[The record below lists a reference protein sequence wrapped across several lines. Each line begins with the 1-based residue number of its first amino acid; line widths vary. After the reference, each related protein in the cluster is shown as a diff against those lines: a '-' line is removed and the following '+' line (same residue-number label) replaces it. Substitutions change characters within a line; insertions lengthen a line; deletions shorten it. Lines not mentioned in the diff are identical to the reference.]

1 MASIPYPAIRIV
13 ALYRYTGSG
22 SFFMVGA
29 TGCCGFVSWTYW
41 VPVVVM
47 YWGPAFQEMLFSRM
61 NDIFAKD
68 TQKSLQKRPGIQRKR
83 AAEVTGTIATGPP
96 IAGGRKRKLKVEPT
110 ADSHVAATGTPAAS
124 EHSKKTPKGK
134 ESPAVG
140 VLSSVNV
147 TNELRIDPAVKVE
160 ETKVEE
166 DESLGSVAEEGSNLV
181 QPQLIA
187 ASFVTVKPGETV
199 TTVPLKKEEA
209 AVDLIEANAASDT
222 SSLLADETVS
232 DSGSNRLISA
242 PPLESVELAVSAN
255 SLERDD
261 LEMTSH
267 PDLPEALQA
276 GLSITPKGEGPASS
290 DLTKSLRKVRLAK
303 KTTTD
308 VPAKLVLTA
317 AKLPPTTDV
326 TDKLSLTA
334 SPAKLSADASPG
346 ELLVAASP
354 VKVSTASASP
364 IKLSQAVTPAEHFV
378 PASPGKLP
386 TSDSSAI
393 MSKANLS
400 AVQLS
405 AKLPAPGA
413 AKLPTAAEKVDLAAA
428 VPLEL
433 QLKLLPV
440 TDKLESEENSVVST
454 AEPSGS
460 FLPPVNT
467 TAIIDTGT
475 TTTLA
480 VSLTPQDQ
488 TGSVVSQAPPLIASA
503 PAVGEVPSTADG
515 PTAAADPVRSGGG
528 VRRTTL
534 GTEVFD
540 FTDDEDV
547 DIPLSNIDFDAL
559 NSGIITATA
568 GGGAVVPTAVDLPR
582 LTGGN
587 NSSSSSSS
595 VPLQISIPPPSPGN
609 QALEAGLGD
618 LLTPRHKVMTS
629 SGVIHHHHYVH
640 HRSSPLKN
648 VFDVSPAV
656 LSRGDAM
663 AAVEAVVGGSG
674 NDTPPP
680 PQQQHSIHLQVQ
692 QQIGGHRRP
701 SGNSVQN
708 MDIMSDDTDT
718 SLGGGGRTHGV
729 GGGGSNSI
737 EQQQQQQQQRVKLGK
752 RRRPQRRIQDASDGD
767 GDTEDDQLEGGA
779 ANSRSSRDT
788 LLSGGGRPKRA
799 KTADS
804 VAAAAGGQVPH
815 HAQPPSIAAAAT
827 TRPSSAASGTST
839 ASGGRGGGV
848 EGEGVGGPG
857 RLPTV
862 EEDDGKQSPDSQ
874 RSNEDKSRWKFF
886 QNFSYVFYR
895 IAEAFW

>member
-1 MASIPYPAIRIV
+1 MVLYLGPIRF
-13 ALYRYTGSG
+13 LP
-22 SFFMVGA
+22 
-29 TGCCGFVSWTYW
+29 
-41 VPVVVM
+41 VPFGYM

-83 AAEVTGTIATGPP
+83 AAEVTGTIAAGPP
-96 IAGGRKRKLKVEPT
+96 IAGGRKRKLKVEPP
-110 ADSHVAATGTPAAS
+110 ADAHVAATGTPAAS

-147 TNELRIDPAVKVE
+147 TNELSIFPAVKVE
-160 ETKVEE
+160 KTKVEE
-166 DESLGSVAEEGSNLV
+166 DESLGGVAEEGSNLV

-187 ASFVTVKPGETV
+187 ASFETVKPGETI
-199 TTVPLKKEEA
+199 TAVPLKKEEA
-209 AVDLIEANAASDT
+209 ADLIAANAASDA
-222 SSLLADETVS
+222 SLPLADDTVS
-232 DSGSNRLISA
+232 DTGSNRLGSA
-242 PPLESVELAVSAN
+242 LPSVSAEMAVSAG
-255 SLERDD
+255 SLERED
-261 LEMTSH
+261 LDMTSQ
-267 PDLPEALQA
+267 PDLSEALQA
-276 GLSITPKGEGPASS
+276 VLSVTPRGEGPASS

-303 KTTTD
+303 KTTAD
-308 VPAKLVLTA
+308 VPAKLLLTA
-317 AKLPPTTDV
+317 EKLPPTTDV

-334 SPAKLSADASPG
+334 SPAKLSSADASPG
-346 ELLVAASP
+346 KLLVAASP
-354 VKVSTASASP
+354 AKLGTASLPAKLLPAASP
-364 IKLSQAVTPAEHFV
+364 IKLSQAVTPAEQFV
-378 PASPGKLP
+378 PASPGKLT
-386 TSDSSAI
+386 TSDSAAN

-405 AKLPAPGA
+405 AKLPVLTAE
-413 AKLPTAAEKVDLAAA
+413 KLPTAAEKVDLAAA
-428 VPLEL
+428 VSIERQP
-433 QLKLLPV
+433 KLLPV
-440 TDKLESEENSVVST
+440 TDKLDSEENSTVETS
-454 AEPSGS
+454 SS
-460 FLPPVNT
+460 FLPLVNT
-467 TAIIDTGT
+467 TAVTGTGIT
-475 TTTLA
+475 TTTPAML
-480 VSLTPQDQ
+480 LTPQDQ
-488 TGSVVSQAPPLIASA
+488 AGSVVGQPPPIITSV
-503 PAVGEVPSTADG
+503 PAGEEIPSTADG
-515 PTAAADPVRSGGG
+515 PSAAGDPVRSGGGG

-559 NSGIITATA
+559 NSGIITAA
-568 GGGAVVPTAVDLPR
+568 AAGGAVVPTAGCTAVVDLPR
-582 LTGGN
+582 LSGGGN
-587 NSSSSSSS
+587 NSSS

-629 SGVIHHHHYVH
+629 SGGIHHHPHYVH

-663 AAVEAVVGGSG
+663 AAVEAVVGGGG

-680 PQQQHSIHLQVQ
+680 PQQHSIHLQVQ

-718 SLGGGGRTHGV
+718 SLGGGRPHGGGGG

-737 EQQQQQQQQRVKLGK
+737 EQQQQQRVKLGK
-752 RRRPQRRIQDASDGD
+752 RRRQRRIQDASDGD
-767 GDTEDDQLEGGA
+767 GDTEDDQLDGGGG

-788 LLSGGGRPKRA
+788 LLSSGGRPKRA

-804 VAAAAGGQVPH
+804 VAAAASGGPVIH
-815 HAQPPSIAAAAT
+815 HAPPIAAAAAT

-839 ASGGRGGGV
+839 ASGGRGGGGV
-848 EGEGVGGPG
+848 EGEGGG

-874 RSNEDKSRWKFF
+874 RSNEDKSRWKKNW
-886 QNFSYVFYR
+886 QNFLHALVFDV
-895 IAEAFW
+895 

>member
-1 MASIPYPAIRIV
+1 
-13 ALYRYTGSG
+13 
-22 SFFMVGA
+22 
-29 TGCCGFVSWTYW
+29 
-41 VPVVVM
+41 
-47 YWGPAFQEMLFSRM
+47 MLFSRM

-83 AAEVTGTIATGPP
+83 AAEVTGAVAAGPP
-96 IAGGRKRKLKVEPT
+96 ITGAGGRKRKLKVEPP
-110 ADSHVAATGTPAAS
+110 ADAHVAATGTPAAS

-134 ESPAVG
+134 ELPAVG

-147 TNELRIDPAVKVE
+147 TNELSIKNPAVKVE
-160 ETKVEE
+160 KTKVEE
-166 DESLGSVAEEGSNLV
+166 DLSLLPSVAEEGSNLL
-181 QPQLIA
+181 PQLIA
-187 ASFVTVKPGETV
+187 ASFETAKPGETV

-209 AVDLIEANAASDT
+209 ADSIAAIAASDA
-222 SSLLADETVS
+222 SLPLADETDT
-232 DSGSNRLISA
+232 DSVSNRLIGA
-242 PPLESVELAVSAN
+242 PPSVSAEMTVSAS
-255 SLERDD
+255 SLERED
-261 LEMTSH
+261 LDMTSQ
-267 PDLPEALQA
+267 PDLSEALQA
-276 GLSITPKGEGPASS
+276 GLCTMTPKGEGPASS

-308 VPAKLVLTA
+308 VPAKLLLAA

-346 ELLVAASP
+346 KLLVAASP
-354 VKVSTASASP
+354 AKLSTSSLPAKLLPTASP
-364 IKLSQAVTPAEHFV
+364 IKLSQAVTLAEQFI

-386 TSDSSAI
+386 TSDSSVN

-400 AVQLS
+400 AAQLS
-405 AKLPAPGA
+405 AKLPASSA

-433 QLKLLPV
+433 QPKLLPV
-440 TDKLESEENSVVST
+440 KDNLESEENSVLST

-460 FLPPVNT
+460 FLPPVDT
-467 TAIIDTGT
+467 TAFTGTGT
-475 TTTLA
+475 TTTPA

-488 TGSVVSQAPPLIASA
+488 ACSVVVQTPPIIASA
-503 PAVGEVPSTADG
+503 PAGGEEVPRTGDG
-515 PTAAADPVRSGGG
+515 PSAAAEPVRSGGG

-568 GGGAVVPTAVDLPR
+568 GGAVVPTAGCTAVVDLLR
-582 LTGGN
+582 LSGGG
-587 NSSSSSSS
+587 SSSSS

-618 LLTPRHKVMTS
+618 LLTPRHKVLTS
-629 SGVIHHHHYVH
+629 SGGIHHHHYVH

-663 AAVEAVVGGSG
+663 AAVEAVVGGGG

-680 PQQQHSIHLQVQ
+680 PQQQHNIHLQV

-701 SGNSVQN
+701 SGNSGPGGYVQN

-718 SLGGGGRTHGV
+718 SLGGGRPHG

-737 EQQQQQQQQRVKLGK
+737 EQQQQQQQQQRVKLGK
-752 RRRPQRRIQDASDGD
+752 RRRQRRIQDASDGD

-779 ANSRSSRDT
+779 ANSRSSRDM

-804 VAAAAGGQVPH
+804 VAAGGSQVLH
-815 HAQPPSIAAAAT
+815 HAQPPPPIAAAAT

-848 EGEGVGGPG
+848 EGEGGGGG

-874 RSNEDKSRWKFF
+874 RSNEDKSRWKNCAQLFACLEVS
-886 QNFSYVFYR
+886 NVF
-895 IAEAFW
+895 

>member
-1 MASIPYPAIRIV
+1 
-13 ALYRYTGSG
+13 
-22 SFFMVGA
+22 
-29 TGCCGFVSWTYW
+29 
-41 VPVVVM
+41 
-47 YWGPAFQEMLFSRM
+47 M

-83 AAEVTGTIATGPP
+83 AAEVTGTVAAGSPATGT
-96 IAGGRKRKLKVEPT
+96 ISGGRKRKLKVEPP
-110 ADSHVAATGTPAAS
+110 VAATGTPAAS

-134 ESPAVG
+134 EESPAVG

-147 TNELRIDPAVKVE
+147 TNELSINPPVKVE
-160 ETKVEE
+160 KTKVEE
-166 DESLGSVAEEGSNLV
+166 EESQGSVAEEGSNLV

-187 ASFVTVKPGETV
+187 ASFETVKPGETI

-209 AVDLIEANAASDT
+209 ADLIAASAASDA
-222 SSLLADETVS
+222 SLPLADETGT
-232 DSGSNRLISA
+232 DSGNNRLIGV
-242 PPLESVELAVSAN
+242 PPSESVELAVRAS
-255 SLERDD
+255 SLEREDM
-261 LEMTSH
+261 EMASQ
-267 PDLPEALQA
+267 PDLSEALQA
-276 GLSITPKGEGPASS
+276 GACTMTPKGEGPASS

-308 VPAKLVLTA
+308 VPAKLLLTA
-317 AKLPPTTDV
+317 AKLPSGTEV

-346 ELLVAASP
+346 KLLVAASP
-354 VKVSTASASP
+354 AKLGTASLPAKLLTTASP
-364 IKLSQAVTPAEHFV
+364 IKLSQAVTPTKQFV

-386 TSDSSAI
+386 TSDSSAN

-405 AKLPAPGA
+405 AKLPAPGD
-413 AKLPTAAEKVDLAAA
+413 AKLPTTAEKVDLAAA

-433 QLKLLPV
+433 PPKLLPV
-440 TDKLESEENSVVST
+440 KDKLESEENSVVST
-454 AEPSGS
+454 VEPSGS
-460 FLPPVNT
+460 ILPPVDT
-467 TAIIDTGT
+467 TAVTGT
-475 TTTLA
+475 GITTTPA
-480 VSLTPQDQ
+480 MSLTPQDQ
-488 TGSVVSQAPPLIASA
+488 AGSVVAQPPPIIASA
-503 PAVGEVPSTADG
+503 PDGGEGSITADG
-515 PTAAADPVRSGGG
+515 PTAAADPVRSGGGG

-559 NSGIITATA
+559 NSGIIAA
-568 GGGAVVPTAVDLPR
+568 AGGGGGAVVPTAGCTTVVDLPR
-582 LTGGN
+582 LSGGGN
-587 NSSSSSSS
+587 SSSS

-618 LLTPRHKVMTS
+618 LLTPRHKVLTS
-629 SGVIHHHHYVH
+629 SGGIHHHHYVH

-656 LSRGDAM
+656 LSRGDAI

-680 PQQQHSIHLQVQ
+680 PPQQQHNIHLQV

-701 SGNSVQN
+701 SGN

-718 SLGGGGRTHGV
+718 SLGGGRPHG
-729 GGGGSNSI
+729 GAGGGSNSI
-737 EQQQQQQQQRVKLGK
+737 EHQQQQQQQRVKLGK
-752 RRRPQRRIQDASDGD
+752 RRRQRRIQDASDGD
-767 GDTEDDQLEGGA
+767 GDTEDDQLDGGA

-804 VAAAAGGQVPH
+804 VAAAAGGQVLH
-815 HAQPPSIAAAAT
+815 HAPLPPIAAAASAT

-839 ASGGRGGGV
+839 ASGGRGGGGV
-848 EGEGVGGPG
+848 EGEGGGG

-874 RSNEDKSRWKFF
+874 RSNEDKSR
-886 QNFSYVFYR
+886 
-895 IAEAFW
+895 

>member
-1 MASIPYPAIRIV
+1 
-13 ALYRYTGSG
+13 
-22 SFFMVGA
+22 
-29 TGCCGFVSWTYW
+29 
-41 VPVVVM
+41 
-47 YWGPAFQEMLFSRM
+47 M

-83 AAEVTGTIATGPP
+83 AAEVTGTIAAGPP
-96 IAGGRKRKLKVEPT
+96 ITGAGGRKRKLKVEPP
-110 ADSHVAATGTPAAS
+110 ADAHVTATGS

-147 TNELRIDPAVKVE
+147 TNELRIENPAVKVE
-160 ETKVEE
+160 KTKVEE
-166 DESLGSVAEEGSNLV
+166 DESLGGVAEQGSNLL
-181 QPQLIA
+181 QPQQIA
-187 ASFVTVKPGETV
+187 ASFETVKPGEKI
-199 TTVPLKKEEA
+199 TTVALKKEE
-209 AVDLIEANAASDT
+209 DLIAANAASDA
-222 SSLLADETVS
+222 SLPLADETVS
-232 DSGSNRLISA
+232 DSGSNRLGSA
-242 PPLESVELAVSAN
+242 LPSVSAEMAVIAG
-255 SLERDD
+255 SLEREDM
-261 LEMTSH
+261 ETASQ
-267 PDLPEALQA
+267 PDLPEALLA
-276 GLSITPKGEGPASS
+276 GACTMTPKGEGPASS

-308 VPAKLVLTA
+308 VPAKLLLTA
-317 AKLPPTTDV
+317 AKLPPGTDV

-346 ELLVAASP
+346 KVLLAASP
-354 VKVSTASASP
+354 AKLGTAASLPAKLLPAASP
-364 IKLSQAVTPAEHFV
+364 IKLSQAVTPAEQFV

-386 TSDSSAI
+386 TSDSSAN

-405 AKLPAPGA
+405 AKLPAPSA

-433 QLKLLPV
+433 HPKLRPV
-440 TDKLESEENSVVST
+440 TDKLESEENSVVSSV
-454 AEPSGS
+454 EPSSS
-460 FLPPVNT
+460 FLPPVDT
-467 TAIIDTGT
+467 TAVTGT
-475 TTTLA
+475 STPA
-480 VSLTPQDQ
+480 MSLTPQDQ
-488 TGSVVSQAPPLIASA
+488 AGSVVAQAPPFIASA
-503 PAVGEVPSTADG
+503 LVGEEVLGTADG
-515 PTAAADPVRSGGG
+515 PSAADPVRSGG

-559 NSGIITATA
+559 NSGIITAAA
-568 GGGAVVPTAVDLPR
+568 GGGVVVPTAGCTTVDLPR
-582 LTGGN
+582 LSGSGN
-587 NSSSSSSS
+587 SSSS

-629 SGVIHHHHYVH
+629 SGGIHHHHYVH

-663 AAVEAVVGGSG
+663 AAVEAVVGGGGG

-680 PQQQHSIHLQVQ
+680 PPQQHNIHLQVQ

-718 SLGGGGRTHGV
+718 SLGGGRPHGG

-737 EQQQQQQQQRVKLGK
+737 EQQQQQRVKLGK
-752 RRRPQRRIQDASDGD
+752 RRRQRRIQDASDGD
-767 GDTEDDQLEGGA
+767 GDTEDDQLEGGGA
-779 ANSRSSRDT
+779 ASRSSRDAT
-788 LLSGGGRPKRA
+788 LSGGRPKRA

-804 VAAAAGGQVPH
+804 VAAAAGSGGPILH
-815 HAQPPSIAAAAT
+815 HAPQPPIAAAAT

-839 ASGGRGGGV
+839 ASGGRGGGGV
-848 EGEGVGGPG
+848 EGEGGGGG

-874 RSNEDKSRWKFF
+874 RSNEDKSRWKKIC
-886 QNFSYVFYR
+886 QNFLH
-895 IAEAFW
+895 A

>member
-1 MASIPYPAIRIV
+1 
-13 ALYRYTGSG
+13 
-22 SFFMVGA
+22 
-29 TGCCGFVSWTYW
+29 
-41 VPVVVM
+41 
-47 YWGPAFQEMLFSRM
+47 M

-83 AAEVTGTIATGPP
+83 AAEVSGSIAAGAPITGAG
-96 IAGGRKRKLKVEPT
+96 GGRKRKLKVEPP
-110 ADSHVAATGTPAAS
+110 ADANMTATGTPAAS

-147 TNELRIDPAVKVE
+147 TNELSIINPAVKVE
-160 ETKVEE
+160 KTKVEE
-166 DESLGSVAEEGSNLV
+166 DESLGSVAEEGSNLL
-181 QPQLIA
+181 QHQLIA
-187 ASFVTVKPGETV
+187 ASFETVKPGETI

-209 AVDLIEANAASDT
+209 ADLIAANAASDA
-222 SSLLADETVS
+222 SLPLADET
-232 DSGSNRLISA
+232 DTDNGSNRLGGALPLVSA
-242 PPLESVELAVSAN
+242 ELAASES
-255 SLERDD
+255 SLERED
-261 LEMTSH
+261 LEMTSQ

-276 GLSITPKGEGPASS
+276 GLRTMTPKGGEGPASS

-308 VPAKLVLTA
+308 VPAKLLLTA
-317 AKLPPTTDV
+317 AKLPPGTDV

-346 ELLVAASP
+346 KLLLAASQA
-354 VKVSTASASP
+354 KLGTASLPAKLLTTASP
-364 IKLSQAVTPAEHFV
+364 IKLSQAVTPAEQLIS
-378 PASPGKLP
+378 ASPGKLP
-386 TSDSSAI
+386 TSDSSAN

-400 AVQLS
+400 TVQLS
-405 AKLPAPGA
+405 AKLPAPSA
-413 AKLPTAAEKVDLAAA
+413 AKLQTAAEKVDLAAA

-433 QLKLLPV
+433 HPKLRPV
-440 TDKLESEENSVVST
+440 TDKLESEENSVISL
-454 AEPSGS
+454 AEPSSS
-460 FLPPVNT
+460 FLPPVSVET
-467 TAIIDTGT
+467 TAVTGTTGT
-475 TTTLA
+475 TTPA

-488 TGSVVSQAPPLIASA
+488 AGSLVAQAHPLITSA
-503 PAVGEVPSTADG
+503 QAGGEIPRTGDGNVIDPS
-515 PTAAADPVRSGGG
+515 AAADPVRSGGG

-559 NSGIITATA
+559 NSGIITAAA
-568 GGGAVVPTAVDLPR
+568 GGTVVPTAGGTIVDLPR
-582 LTGGN
+582 LSGGGN
-587 NSSSSSSS
+587 SSSSSS

-629 SGVIHHHHYVH
+629 SVGIHHPHYVH

-663 AAVEAVVGGSG
+663 AAVEAVVGGGGGG

-680 PQQQHSIHLQVQ
+680 PQQHHNIHLQVQ

-718 SLGGGGRTHGV
+718 SLGGGRPQGGG
-729 GGGGSNSI
+729 GGGGSNNI
-737 EQQQQQQQQRVKLGK
+737 DQQQHQQQQRVKLGK
-752 RRRPQRRIQDASDGD
+752 RRRQRRIQDASDGD
-767 GDTEDDQLEGGA
+767 GDTEDDQLEGGG
-779 ANSRSSRDT
+779 ANSRSSRDAA
-788 LLSGGGRPKRA
+788 LSVGRPKRA

-804 VAAAAGGQVPH
+804 VAAAGGGGPVMH
-815 HAQPPSIAAAAT
+815 HAPPPIAAAAT

-839 ASGGRGGGV
+839 ASGGRGGGGV
-848 EGEGVGGPG
+848 EGEGGG

-874 RSNEDKSRWKFF
+874 RSNEDKSR
-886 QNFSYVFYR
+886 
-895 IAEAFW
+895 

>member
-1 MASIPYPAIRIV
+1 
-13 ALYRYTGSG
+13 
-22 SFFMVGA
+22 
-29 TGCCGFVSWTYW
+29 
-41 VPVVVM
+41 
-47 YWGPAFQEMLFSRM
+47 MLFSRM

-83 AAEVTGTIATGPP
+83 AVEITGAVAASPPATGG
-96 IAGGRKRKLKVEPT
+96 GGRKRKLKVEPT
-110 ADSHVAATGTPAAS
+110 ADAHVTATGTPAAS

-147 TNELRIDPAVKVE
+147 TNELSIENPAVKVE
-160 ETKVEE
+160 KTKVEE
-166 DESLGSVAEEGSNLV
+166 EESLGGVAEEGSNLL

-187 ASFVTVKPGETV
+187 ASFETAKPGETM
-199 TTVPLKKEEA
+199 TTVPLKQEEVA
-209 AVDLIEANAASDT
+209 DLIAANAASDA
-222 SSLLADETVS
+222 SLPLADETVS
-232 DSGSNRLISA
+232 DSGSNRLIGA
-242 PPLESVELAVSAN
+242 PPSESVELAVSAN
-255 SLERDD
+255 SLERED
-261 LEMTSH
+261 LEITSQ

-276 GLSITPKGEGPASS
+276 GLCTMTPKGGEGPASS

-308 VPAKLVLTA
+308 VPAAKLLLTA
-317 AKLPPTTDV
+317 AKLPHGTDV
-326 TDKLSLTA
+326 IDKLSLTA

-346 ELLVAASP
+346 KLLVAASP
-354 VKVSTASASP
+354 AKLGTAASLPAKLLPTASP
-364 IKLSQAVTPAEHFV
+364 IKLSQAVTPAEQLV
-378 PASPGKLP
+378 SASPGKLP
-386 TSDSSAI
+386 TSDSSANI
-393 MSKANLS
+393 SKANLS

-405 AKLPAPGA
+405 AKLPALNA
-413 AKLPTAAEKVDLAAA
+413 AKLPTAADKVDLAAA
-428 VPLEL
+428 VPVEL
-433 QLKLLPV
+433 QPKLLPV
-440 TDKLESEENSVVST
+440 TDKLESEENST
-454 AEPSGS
+454 AEPSS
-460 FLPPVNT
+460 SCLPPVNT
-467 TAIIDTGT
+467 TAVTGTGT
-475 TTTLA
+475 TTPA

-488 TGSVVSQAPPLIASA
+488 AGSVVAQAPPLIASA
-503 PAVGEVPSTADG
+503 PAGGEVPSTADG
-515 PTAAADPVRSGGG
+515 PSAAADPVRSGGG

-559 NSGIITATA
+559 NSGIIT
-568 GGGAVVPTAVDLPR
+568 GAVVPTAGCTATVDLPR
-582 LTGGN
+582 LSGGGN
-587 NSSSSSSS
+587 SSSS

-629 SGVIHHHHYVH
+629 SGGIHHHHYVH

-656 LSRGDAM
+656 LSRGDAI

-708 MDIMSDDTDT
+708 MEIMSDDTDT
-718 SLGGGGRTHGV
+718 SLGGGRPH
-729 GGGGSNSI
+729 GGGGSNNT
-737 EQQQQQQQQRVKLGK
+737 EQQQQQQRVKLGK
-752 RRRPQRRIQDASDGD
+752 RRRQRRIQDASDGD
-767 GDTEDDQLEGGA
+767 GDTEDDQLEGGG
-779 ANSRSSRDT
+779 ANSRSSRDAT
-788 LLSGGGRPKRA
+788 LSGGGRPKRA

-804 VAAAAGGQVPH
+804 VAAAAGGQVLH
-815 HAQPPSIAAAAT
+815 HAQPPPIAAAAT

-839 ASGGRGGGV
+839 ASGGRGGQGV
-848 EGEGVGGPG
+848 EGEGGG

-874 RSNEDKSRWKFF
+874 RSNEDKSRWKTFGRFF
-886 QNFSYVFYR
+886 ACLEVSNVFER
-895 IAEAFW
+895 IA